1 MMKLAMESYVSCLHF
16 GNEKGLRMI
25 KEAGFDAVDY
35 SLYFLHEIGNL
46 LDDDYL
52 ARAKQ
57 TRAILD
63 EIDLPCCQSHTPFT
77 IRLDSVLDESN
88 PEFVQ
93 MLRALEFAAILGAPH
108 TVVHGLV
115 GAEDPLSAEYED
127 RNVAYFKLLEPYADK
142 FGIKIAIENLFGT
155 GCRTPELHSR
165 MLRRLDSPNF
175 IGLVDLGHA
184 NRVGIAPGEF
194 LRACDRGTIHGLHVH
209 DNFGI
214 KDDHLNPYSGNID
227 WNDAMHALA
236 EIGYDGDFTM
246 EVIGFMRK
254 YSPDLALP
262 AMKLAAATGR
272 KLMSLIH

>member
-1 MMKLAMESYVSCLHF
+1 MKLAMESYIPVLHF
-16 GNEKGLRMI
+16 GNEKGLKKI
-25 KEAGFDAVDY
+25 KDAGFGAVDY

-52 ARAKQ
+52 SRAKQ
-57 TRAILD
+57 TREILD
-63 EIDLPCCQSHTPFT
+63 RLGLPCCQSHTPFT
-77 IRLDSVLDESN
+77 IRIDSVLDESN

-93 MLRALEFAAILGAPH
+93 MIRALEFASILGAPH

-115 GAEDPLSAEYED
+115 GAVDPTSPEYED
-127 RNVAYFKLLEPYADK
+127 QNVAYFKKLEPYAKK
-142 FGIKIAIENLFGT
+142 FGIKIAVENLFTT

-165 MLRRLDSPNF
+165 MLRRLNSPSF
-175 IGLVDLGHA
+175 TGLVDLGHA

-209 DNFGI
+209 DNFGVN
-214 KDDHLNPYSGNID
+214 DDHLNPFSGSID
-227 WNDAMHALA
+227 WNDTMHALA

-262 AMKLAAATGR
+262 AMQLAAATGR
-272 KLMSLIH
+272 KLMGLIR